1 MSYFA
6 DVRCPKCGKIK
17 QLHLG
22 GLGFYGHDK
31 EHCNYCGFDFDP
43 QINCQS
49 MEVDRDCLSTER
61 TNTTKEVKNY
71 RLEVDLLRIENEK
84 LKRQVEELKRIR
96 Q

>member
-22 GLGFYGHDK
+22 GYGFYGHDK

-49 MEVDRDCLSTER
+49 MEVDRDCYPRESTSV
-61 TNTTKEVKNY
+61 NPTKNW
-71 RLEVDLLRIENEK
+71 RLEADSLRIENEK
-84 LKRQVEELKRIR
+84 LKKQIEELKRIR

>member
-6 DVRCPKCGKIK
+6 DARCPKCGKTK

-22 GLGFYGHDK
+22 GYGFYGYDK
-31 EHCNYCGFDFDP
+31 EHCDYCGFDFDP

-49 MEVDRDCLSTER
+49 IEVDRDCLSKESKSV
-61 TNTTKEVKNY
+61 NPTKNWHIEA
-71 RLEVDLLRIENEK
+71 DLLRIENEK
-84 LKRQVEELKRIR
+84 LKKQIEELKRIR

>member
-22 GLGFYGHDK
+22 GYGFYGHDK

-43 QINCQS
+43 QINCKS
-49 MEVDRDCLSTER
+49 MEVDRDCYPRE
-61 TNTTKEVKNY
+61 NTSVNPTKNW
-71 RLEVDLLRIENEK
+71 RLEADSLRIENEK
-84 LKRQVEELKRIR
+84 LKKQIEELKRIR

>member
-6 DVRCPKCGKIK
+6 DIKCPKCGKIK

-22 GLGFYGHDK
+22 GYGFFGHDK
-31 EHCNYCGFDFDP
+31 EHCDYCGFDFDP
-43 QINCQS
+43 QINCLN

-61 TNTTKEVKNY
+61 TSTTKDNKNY
-71 RLEVDLLRIENEK
+71 RIEVDLLRIENKK
-84 LKRQVEELKRIR
+84 LKKQLEELKRIR

>member
-6 DVRCPKCGKIK
+6 DVKCPKCGKTK

-22 GLGFYGHDK
+22 GYGFYGHDK
-31 EHCNYCGFDFDP
+31 EHCDYYGFDFDP
-43 QINCQS
+43 QANCLN

-61 TNTTKEVKNY
+61 TSTIKDNKNY
-71 RLEVDLLRIENEK
+71 RLEADLLRIENEK
-84 LKRQVEELKRIR
+84 LKKQLEELKRIR